1 MSEEDSFPH
10 WGSANGGEIPP
21 IRERKRGSGQKKNS
35 NSFLESLGID
45 LSELDV
51 QISLNPED
59 KELVMNTL
67 NEISEK
73 VDYRWKVPQGIM
85 IVALL
90 LGAVAQ
96 IVEWL

>member
-1 MSEEDSFPH
+1 MSDEN
-10 WGSANGGEIPP
+10 GKYSANEGQNPA
-21 IRERKRGSGQKKNS
+21 IRERKRGSSEKNNS
-35 NSFLESLGID
+35 SSFLQSLGID

-73 VDYRWKVPQGIM
+73 VDYRWKVTQGIM

>member
-1 MSEEDSFPH
+1 MSDEH
-10 WGSANGGEIPP
+10 GKYSANGGEIPP
-21 IRERKRGSGQKKNS
+21 IRERKRGSDKKKNS

-73 VDYRWKVPQGIM
+73 VDYRWKVTQGIM